1 MIGVDCLKNNKIE
14 KLYLT
19 GEVYILAFA
28 ILGVIMLFSDLL
40 LGIVQLSLA
49 VISFVIDVIL
59 KKMSRKR
66 LNSMIEKVTMEAG
79 DTSSNALLSFPLPI
93 VLTDSKGE
101 IKWYNSEF
109 KSIFSNAHLSESSI
123 YDLFPDFDKAYLL
136 PTDYNNGFICEL
148 KANNKVFRA
157 IGNTPNATEDNS
169 ALTLIYFDDIT
180 EANEIKQKYIAEKT
194 FECLIFVDNYDELM
208 ESTPSAFVP
217 QLQAQIYKEI
227 NDWSAKNNGMLI
239 KYEKDKYFITFEY
252 KYLEQFIKNKFDI
265 LTKIRSINENNTL
278 PATVSIGIGLNGKSL
293 SENDSFAKNAINMA
307 QGRGGDQV
315 VLKDNE
321 QFRFYGGSTKEHEKS
336 TRVKAR
342 VVSFA
347 LTGLINNAENVVVLT
362 HKNADVDGFGAALGI
377 YRICRIHNKTAHICM
392 ETYDKTVQNT
402 ISRLENAEEYE
413 NLIITASQAAAIIN
427 QNTLIVVVDT
437 HKASLLEAPALLKPT
452 KQIVI
457 VDHHRRSAD
466 FIENTAL
473 VYHEPYA
480 SSACEMVTEILQ
492 YTTDKMSLTK
502 LEAESLYSGIVID
515 TKNFTFKT
523 GVRTFEA
530 ASFLRKQGV
539 DTVAVKTIFQQDLQS
554 YIKRSE
560 IIKKSVIVRENIAV
574 SIAPK
579 SDESTH
585 TIAAQAA
592 DELLNVKGI
601 IASFIISG
609 SEDGVSISGRSL
621 GGINVQMI
629 LEKLGG
635 GGHLTIAG
643 AQLTGTTPEEAKEKL
658 LEAIDDYYLES
669 TN

>member
-1 MIGVDCLKNNKIE
+1 MKNNNKIE

-19 GEVYILAFA
+19 GEFYILVFA
-28 ILGVIMLFSDLL
+28 L
-40 LGIVQLSLA
+40 LGIVTLYSDIKIFGIIQLSLSA
-49 VISFVIDVIL
+49 VLLVLNFIL
-59 KKMSRKR
+59 KKVSRKR
-66 LNSMIEKVTMEAG
+66 LNTIIEKVTMDAG

-93 VLTDSKGE
+93 SLIDSEGG
-101 IKWYNSEF
+101 IKWYNKEF
-109 KSIFSNAHLSESSI
+109 RELFPEYHLNDCSFF
-123 YDLFPDFDKAYLL
+123 DLFPEFSKDSLL
-136 PTDYNNGFICEL
+136 SNDTNNGFICEL
-148 KANNKVFRA
+148 EINDKTFKA
-157 IGNTPNATEDNS
+157 IGNTPLPSGTDKP
-169 ALTLIYFDDIT
+169 LTILYLEDIT
-180 EANEIKQKYIAEKT
+180 FEKEIQKKYINEKT
-194 FECLIFVDNYDELM
+194 FECLVYVDNYDELM
-208 ESTPSAFVP
+208 ESTPSAHVP

-227 NDWSAKNNGMLI
+227 NDWTAENNGMLI
-239 KYEKDKYFITFEY
+239 KYEKDKYFIIFKY
-252 KYLEQFIKNKFDI
+252 CYLEQFIKRKFEI
-265 LTKIRSINENNTL
+265 LAKIRSINEKNSMS
-278 PATVSIGIGLNGKSL
+278 ATISIGIGLNGSTL
-293 SENDSFAKNAINMA
+293 YENDIFAKNAINMA
-307 QGRGGDQV
+307 LGRGGDQV
-315 VLKDNE
+315 VVKDNE

-347 LTGLINNAENVVVLT
+347 LTGLINNAENVIVLT
-362 HKNADVDGFGAALGI
+362 HKNADTDGFGAAFGI
-377 YRICRIHNKTAHICM
+377 YRICRINNKPVNICM
-392 ETYDKTVQNT
+392 DTYDKTVANMMT
-402 ISRLENAEEYE
+402 RLENHEEYDG
-413 NLIITASQAAAIIN
+413 LIISTAHAATKIT

-437 HKASLLEAPALLKPT
+437 HKTSLLEAPALLKPA

-466 FIENTAL
+466 FIEHTSL

-492 YTTDKMSLTK
+492 YTTNKMSLTK
-502 LEAESLYSGIVID
+502 LEAEALYSGIVVD

-539 DTVAVKTIFQQDLQS
+539 DTVAVKTVFQQDLQS

-560 IIKKSVIVRENIAV
+560 IIKNSTIIRDNIAV

-585 TIAAQAA
+585 IVAAQAA
-592 DELLNVKGI
+592 DELLNIKGI
-601 IASFIISG
+601 IASFVIFNSD
-609 SEDGVSISGRSL
+609 DGVSISGRSL

-643 AQLTGTTPEEAKEKL
+643 AQISKITPDEAKEQL
-658 LEAIDDYYLES
+658 IDAIDDYYLES